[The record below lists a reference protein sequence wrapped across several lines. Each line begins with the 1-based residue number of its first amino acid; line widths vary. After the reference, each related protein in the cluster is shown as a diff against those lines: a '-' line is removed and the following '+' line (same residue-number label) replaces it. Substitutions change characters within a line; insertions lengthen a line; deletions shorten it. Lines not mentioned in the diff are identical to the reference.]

1 MESNSMPILADAVAK
16 DGRFAGLH
24 QLDLVGEKDK
34 FDVSPLLEATTAEHK
49 CPILKSLDISSDDRS
64 AVALRDAFAAGAFPA
79 VTILHT
85 PEFEEEEVDV
95 VISFFHVLEARAT
108 AMKFYLDG
116 QDLPHAAFQVLAD
129 ALSTPALLRR

>member
-1 MESNSMPILADAVAK
+1 
-16 DGRFAGLH
+16 
-24 QLDLVGEKDK
+24 
-34 FDVSPLLEATTAEHK
+34 
-49 CPILKSLDISSDDRS
+49 
-64 AVALRDAFAAGAFPA
+64 VALRDAFAAGAFPA

-95 VISFFHVLEARAT
+95 ISFFHVLEARAT
-108 AMKFYLDG
+108 AMKQFYLNG

>member
-1 MESNSMPILADAVAK
+1 
-16 DGRFAGLH
+16 
-24 QLDLVGEKDK
+24 
-34 FDVSPLLEATTAEHK
+34 
-49 CPILKSLDISSDDRS
+49 
-64 AVALRDAFAAGAFPA
+64 VALRDAFAAGAFPA

-108 AMKFYLDG
+108 AMKQFYLNG